1 MLFARHALAGI
12 ADGRITLAFRRW
24 DAARIRVG
32 ACLRTEAGVIEFGRV
47 DRIVVDE
54 ISDADARRAGF
65 STRRALV
72 EALTRGRGSGIFR
85 IELRRVGPDPRIAL
99 RQNTSIGAA
108 DLEAVAQRLARI
120 DAASRRG
127 PWTARI
133 MALLREEP
141 GVRAATLAARLT
153 LETLALKRDVRKLK
167 DLGLIESLA
176 VGYRLSPRVRTVL
189 HGLADRQVRPH
200 SGSRRT

>member
-24 DAARIRVG
+24 DVARIRVG
-32 ACLRTEAGVIEFGRV
+32 GCLRTEAGVIEFGRV
-47 DRIVVDE
+47 DRIEVDE

-72 EALTRGRGSGIFR
+72 EALATGRGSGIFR
-85 IELRRVGPDPRIAL
+85 IELRRVGSDPRIAL
-99 RQNTSIGAA
+99 RQNAAIGAA

-141 GVRAATLAARLT
+141 GVRAATLAARLK
-153 LETLALKRDVRKLK
+153 LETLAFKRDVRKLK
-167 DLGLIESLA
+167 DSRAHREPRRGVPVVAAGPGRASRA
-176 VGYRLSPRVRTVL
+176 RRSP
-189 HGLADRQVRPH
+189 GAAP
-200 SGSRRT
+200 